1 MSRPSNLAVLCL
13 FARVALRRAA
23 NGSALFAQRA
33 AQNLSKAT
41 SRKATVPSRLQKSLG
56 SRTFAASFGLLIVF
70 GTALLLSRA
79 IPCLTQAVRLDEM
92 ADSQPITLASG
103 DYQALRTAS
112 KLRDAKQASDAVNTA
127 LKSAI
132 DGYGSDWL
140 ESRGKEI
147 LHEKF
152 EKQGIG
158 GFRAAES
165 TSDWRGNLALLS
177 LDGRLRALR
186 GAGLYL
192 LLIGGSG
199 ILLTIGLMSRNLS
212 QTDPA
217 LTWLFQFPVPRP
229 VLFLSKLAESTFSN
243 SVGPLAAL
251 QVAILS
257 WGFGAT
263 FGGGLALT
271 LMFGLAAAISAG
283 AICLALEIFLAQ
295 CCRRKTR
302 GAIVST
308 AAAIGSCGLMFAF
321 YFPNAAPTTRVF
333 LWMSDSLPSS
343 VFWNPLSLG
352 IGTSA
357 MTAGIGP
364 IWWIAPAITALG
376 LATFAVTWATRL
388 TARGLAS
395 ATDSV
400 PVAARRAPIEPAS
413 DGFFSVLVWKELLQ
427 LRRQPEFLGQVL
439 LAPLVIGFLLY
450 VRNPDQFVRVA
461 AGDVAGL
468 CVSAFGAAS
477 YLLVLAGASVLRTE
491 LRTLWFLQCQ
501 PRSLADCLRIKAR
514 VWAGLAIAVGMSLLA
529 AVAVTQPGHRTD
541 LAIRAPFVIASL
553 WLMAEISFGLL
564 SLGST
569 VVNET
574 TVRMRRLQWVTPL
587 LISAQCGAAL
597 YRGLFW
603 ELSTLLVVLYVLSMA
618 IRQKQ
623 LADLPWLSEPVEN
636 PPARFDAL
644 DALLALLAF
653 VSVRD
658 LCGGIL
664 QHAVAS
670 VPMALGGAY
679 LTSAIGV
686 WAVVS
691 IWMRGTGRRIPVPDV
706 ARLKFRPIVIGL
718 AATSLVG
725 ALWVGVLRHSS
736 EVAMAQS
743 DMRVPTTLG
752 EGTAGNWLF
761 LATIVLAAPIFE
773 EWLFRGLLYRSLRR
787 SWGIATSVAI
797 SSLLFTAIHPMASSV
812 AVLCLAIATALV
824 LEKTGRLWPSMM
836 VHVGYNA
843 FIVALWNIPL

>member
-1 MSRPSNLAVLCL
+1 MSRPSNVAVLWL

-56 SRTFAASFGLLIVF
+56 SRAFAASFGLMIVF
-70 GTALLLSRA
+70 GTALLLSRS
-79 IPCLTQAVRLDEM
+79 IPSITQAVHLDEM
-92 ADSQPITLASG
+92 SRSNVIPMAAG
-103 DYQALRTAS
+103 DYEALRTAS
-112 KLRDAKQASDAVNTA
+112 KLRDAKQSPDEVDKALASMT
-127 LKSAI
+127 

-152 EKQGIG
+152 AKQGIG

-165 TSDWRGNLALLS
+165 TSEWRGNLALLS
-177 LDGRLRALR
+177 ADGRLRALR

-199 ILLTIGLMSRNLS
+199 IFLTMGLMSRNLS
-212 QTDPA
+212 RTDPA
-217 LTWLFQFPVPRP
+217 LSWLFQFPVSRP

-251 QVAILS
+251 QIAILS

-283 AICLALEIFLAQ
+283 AICLAIEIFLAQ

-302 GAIVST
+302 GVIVST
-308 AAAIGSCGLMFAF
+308 AAALGSCGLMFAA

-333 LWMSDSLPSS
+333 LWMSDSLPSY

-352 IGTSA
+352 IGTSS

-395 ATDSV
+395 AIDSV
-400 PVAARRAPIEPAS
+400 PVGARRAPIEPAS
-413 DGFFSVLVWKELLQ
+413 EGFFSGLVWKELLQ
-427 LRRQPEFLGQVL
+427 LRRQPEVLGQVL
-439 LAPLVIGFLLY
+439 SAPLIVGFLLY
-450 VRNPDQFVRVA
+450 IRNPDQFVRVA
-461 AGDVAGL
+461 VGDVAGL

-514 VWAGLAIAVGMSLLA
+514 VWAGLAIAVGVCLLA
-529 AVAVTQPGHRTD
+529 AVVATQPGHRAD
-541 LAIRAPFVIASL
+541 VAIRAPFVIAYL

-587 LISAQCGAAL
+587 LISAQCGATL
-597 YRGLFW
+597 YRGLLW
-603 ELSTLLVVLYVLSMA
+603 EQSTLLVVLFVLSMA
-618 IRQKQ
+618 VRQKQ

-636 PPARFDAL
+636 PPVRFDAL

-670 VPMALGGAY
+670 VPMTLGGAY
-679 LTSAIGV
+679 LIGAIGV

-691 IWMRGTGRRIPVPDV
+691 IWMRSTGRRIPVPDV
-706 ARLKFRPIVIGL
+706 ARFKFRPIAIGL
-718 AATSLVG
+718 AATCLVG

-736 EVAMAQS
+736 EAAMAQS
-743 DMRVPTTLG
+743 NMRVPTTIG

-787 SWGIATSVAI
+787 SWGIATSVVI
-797 SSLLFTAIHPMASSV
+797 SALLFTAIHPMASSV
-812 AVLCLAIATALV
+812 AVLCLAVATALV
-824 LEKTGRLWPSMM
+824 LEKTGRLWPSML

-843 FIVALWNIPL
+843 FIVALWNLPL